1 MPRKLSSWIDICI
14 TLVIIAG
21 LLMTLLCYNV
31 YLAASGFLLLIC
43 LLLFLRERNHDRQE
57 TLSNYYQNVIKNVNE
72 LSNLALEQLPQAIV
86 IIDRDNRLEWYN
98 NELVRWLAAKPEL
111 GSIIQDFW
119 PALNINPFW
128 GQTGKTIFSN
138 DHHFYLL
145 HYRPVSTNTELD
157 GLMALYI
164 TDVTQS
170 EEFKLNTA
178 SHAILF
184 GYIQL
189 DNYDDAMQGLS
200 EAQRTSILFETN
212 SILDKWAHSL
222 KAFLRRLDDDIY
234 MIILEHQSLELAIA
248 DKFYILDRIRSMR
261 GANKFPITLSISL
274 VQTREGLTIE
284 DLGALAQSN
293 LDLVLGR
300 GGDQVAI
307 NTDGKVKFFGGKTKA
322 VEKHTRVKSRV
333 VAHAIRDIIEKEDNI
348 FIMGHHNED
357 FDSLGAAIGVAS
369 MAKFMKKEV
378 HIILSEMNDGIDKF
392 AALVKDSPDYADM
405 FITEKEALALPDN
418 KSVLFVV
425 DTHIPHLVAGP
436 NLLEKVK
443 DIVVIDH
450 HRRSENVIQKALLMY
465 IEPSSSSTS
474 ELITELLMYFSEE
487 PLISH
492 IDATALYAGI
502 IVDTKNFQVQTGV
515 RTFDAVAYLRRNG
528 ADPQLVSQLFRTDYP
543 TNLFK
548 AKAVSNSDFFEGG
561 LIVSVCPDNAPN
573 IQILSA
579 QIADF
584 LLSIEHARM
593 SLVFFKLPPS
603 TIGICAR
610 SLGEINVQVLMES
623 FGGGG
628 HLNVAGA
635 QIKDGN
641 LDEIKTKAVESA
653 KKIIEEVR
661 NNENNPPKGSEKS
674 RQKR

>member
-487 PLISH
+487 PHISH

-561 LIVSVCPDNAPN
+561 LIVSVCPDDAPN

>member
-145 HYRPVSTNTELD
+145 HYRPVSTNTELN

-561 LIVSVCPDNAPN
+561 LIVSICPDDAPN

>member
-333 VAHAIRDIIEKEDNI
+333 VAHAIRDIIEKEDTI

-561 LIVSVCPDNAPN
+561 LIVSVCPDDAPN

>member
-561 LIVSVCPDNAPN
+561 LIVSVCPDDAPN

-661 NNENNPPKGSEKS
+661 NNENNSPKGSEKS

>member
-561 LIVSVCPDNAPN
+561 LIVSVCPDDAPN

>member
-145 HYRPVSTNTELD
+145 HYRPVSTNTELN

-436 NLLEKVK
+436 NLLEKIK

-561 LIVSVCPDNAPN
+561 LIVSVCPDDAPN